1 MGKRQR
7 LSGIAPTESITVR
20 IPEAA
25 ELLGVG
31 RTKVYAL
38 INAREIEAVKIGGS
52 TLVVVA
58 SLHALIERG
67 REAARTA

>member
-1 MGKRQR
+1 MRTR
-7 LSGIAPTESITVR
+7 STGIMAADSITVR

-25 ELLGVG
+25 ELLGIG

-38 INAREIEAVKIGGS
+38 INAGEIDAVKIGGS

-58 SLHALIERG
+58 SIHALVERQ
-67 REAARTA
+67 RTVSKHR